1 MSNTQQQNCR
11 THSGTN
17 SFIPQF
23 LPLKSAPNRKRS
35 QCVVCRQ
42 NNYDM
47 LYCHISEW
55 ISDNRHKEIIGC
67 YWLGN
72 LDLAFDIRI
81 SDFATTHKIKNQ
93 ISKLRN
99 PLLRWIIII
108 IIIIII
114 TYPTSEI
121 VNFLLLHSFKRW
133 VPYFNML
140 FQIYLLVISFQY
152 IIFQTIVGPVIETPT
167 NKKLTRAFP
176 MLF

>member
-1 MSNTQQQNCR
+1 MCR
-11 THSGTN
+11 H
-17 SFIPQF
+17 
-23 LPLKSAPNRKRS
+23 L
-35 QCVVCRQ
+35 
-42 NNYDM
+42 NYDM

-99 PLLRWIIII
+99 PLLRWIIIII

>member
-1 MSNTQQQNCR
+1 MRIKTTINGSNWTHAHKKIYLRLSNTQKQNCR

-23 LPLKSAPNRKRS
+23 LPLKSAPNRRRS
-35 QCVVCRQ
+35 QCAVCRHL
-42 NNYDM
+42 NYDM

-67 YWLGN
+67 YRLGN

-108 IIIIII
+108 TIIIIIIIIII
-114 TYPTSEI
+114 TYPTSQI
-121 VNFLLLHSFKRW
+121 VNFLLLKDECHILI
-133 VPYFNML
+133 P
-140 FQIYLLVISFQY
+140 
-152 IIFQTIVGPVIETPT
+152 
-167 NKKLTRAFP
+167 
-176 MLF
+176 

>member
-1 MSNTQQQNCR
+1 MQTSQLRYVILSHFRVNFWQQTQ
-11 THSGTN
+11 G
-17 SFIPQF
+17 
-23 LPLKSAPNRKRS
+23 
-35 QCVVCRQ
+35 
-42 NNYDM
+42 NYWV
-47 LYCHISEW
+47 L
-55 ISDNRHKEIIGC
+55 
-67 YWLGN
+67 
-72 LDLAFDIRI
+72 LAFDIRI
-81 SDFATTHKIKNQ
+81 SRQHITQHNFATTHKIKNQ

-99 PLLRWIIII
+99 PLLRWIIIII

>member
-1 MSNTQQQNCR
+1 MRIKTTINGSNWTHAHKKMYLRLSNTQKQNCR

-23 LPLKSAPNRKRS
+23 LPSKSAPNRRRS
-35 QCVVCRQ
+35 QCAVCRHL
-42 NNYDM
+42 NYDM

-67 YWLGN
+67 YRLGN

-81 SDFATTHKIKNQ
+81 SDFAKHIK
-93 ISKLRN
+93 SKTGFPSSAN
-99 PLLRWIIII
+99 PLLMW

-133 VPYFNML
+133 VPYFNPLKRLL
-140 FQIYLLVISFQY
+140 F
-152 IIFQTIVGPVIETPT
+152 
-167 NKKLTRAFP
+167 
-176 MLF
+176 